1 MYDVDKW
8 KTRCFWKNKDERKG
22 LVWQRREIAV
32 TFVLYWNLTWT
43 RMPIIIQET
52 SNRVHEPTNI
62 VLCIWINRTLLV
74 LYDWR
79 SLQRYKAKKCVEFLA
94 IDVNYVYVFVCELVA
109 YLPSC
114 HHNHHCFVKTR
125 AQIISI
131 QLKAY
136 SVQQDTVANRFVHS
150 FVLWFEIRS
159 ASYFFLLLCIF
170 PFFSRLNW
178 RLLCLNTVS
187 RLPTL

>member
-1 MYDVDKW
+1 
-8 KTRCFWKNKDERKG
+8 
-22 LVWQRREIAV
+22 
-32 TFVLYWNLTWT
+32 
-43 RMPIIIQET
+43 MPIIIQET

-62 VLCIWINRTLLV
+62 ILCIWINRTLLV

-94 IDVNYVYVFVCELVA
+94 IDVNYVYVFVYELVA

-114 HHNHHCFVKTR
+114 HHNHHSFVKTR

-159 ASYFFLLLCIF
+159 ASYFFCYCVFFRFFHASTDACSVSTLCQDCQHFNERFNIEYIF
-170 PFFSRLNW
+170 QRTAVKIIAD
-178 RLLCLNTVS
+178 NT
-187 RLPTL
+187 LKLF